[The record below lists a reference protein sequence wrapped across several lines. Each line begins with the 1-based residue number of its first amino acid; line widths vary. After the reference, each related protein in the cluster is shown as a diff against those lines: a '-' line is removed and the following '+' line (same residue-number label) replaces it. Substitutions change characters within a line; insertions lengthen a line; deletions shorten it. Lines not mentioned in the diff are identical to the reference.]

1 MAKIEG
7 LFKGFLLLQ
16 IFTLE
21 GIGCA
26 KLDARKL
33 VAQRDLHYLGL
44 PCESWI
50 TKACKMSEAGLAS
63 HLENLV
69 CHERSWHI
77 LVGSSIGSVNVWR
90 VGGVALCSSPQRAAP
105 FSFDGSLHRSAAAY
119 HYLMLHDAQIFSL
132 HSIARSITRLCSNRP
147 IPTSCDGLNTCGHPP

>member
-1 MAKIEG
+1 MTKIEG
-7 LFKGFLLLQ
+7 SLRGPALLQ
-16 IFTLE
+16 NFTLE

-26 KLDARKL
+26 KLVARKIA
-33 VAQRDLHYLGL
+33 AQHDLHSIGL

-69 CHERSWHI
+69 CHEGSWHI
-77 LVGSSIGSVNVWR
+77 MVGPSIGNVNLWR
-90 VGGVALCSSPQRAAP
+90 VGGVALCSSAQWAAR
-105 FSFDGSLHRSAAAY
+105 FSFDGSLHRSTAAY

-132 HSIARSITRLCSNRP
+132 HRIARSITRLCSNRP
-147 IPTSCDGLNTCGHPP
+147 IPTACDGLNTCGHPP